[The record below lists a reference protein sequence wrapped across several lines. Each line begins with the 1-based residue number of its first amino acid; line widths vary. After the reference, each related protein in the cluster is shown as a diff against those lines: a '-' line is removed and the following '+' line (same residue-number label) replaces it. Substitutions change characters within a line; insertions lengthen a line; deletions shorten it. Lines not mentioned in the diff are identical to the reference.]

1 MSGTFTKTLSIA
13 AALLVL
19 TAVSL
24 PASVPSVQAER
35 TLKDRI
41 EYGLETS
48 AVVKKYDIKVTVL
61 GDEATLSGQVATEAQ
76 KTEAARLAKVAGAA
90 KIQNAIVVDPRADT
104 TVADRM
110 KSGLTKTGEKITD
123 AWITTKVKWFFMGD
137 DLLKG
142 SDINVDTANHV
153 VTLKGTVKSAAG
165 RSRAVALAKDTDGVR
180 RVVDNLTIAK

>member
-1 MSGTFTKTLSIA
+1 MSSTFAKTLSIA
-13 AALLVL
+13 AAFVVL

-24 PASVPSVQAER
+24 PAKSPSIQTER
-35 TLKDRI
+35 SLKDRI

-48 AVVKKYDIKVTVL
+48 SIVKKYDIKVTVL
-61 GDEATLSGQVATEAQ
+61 NDEATLSGKVATEAQ
-76 KTEAARLAKVAGAA
+76 KTEAGRLAKVAGAT
-90 KIQNAIVVDPRADT
+90 KIQNAIVVTADADK

-110 KSGLTKTGEKITD
+110 KAGLSKTGEKITD

-142 SDINVDTANHV
+142 SDINVDTADRV
-153 VTLKGTVKSAAG
+153 VTLKGTVKSQAG

-180 RVVDNLTIAK
+180 RVVDSLTIGG